1 MKVAGI
7 IAEYNPFHKGHLYQ
21 IEKTKEVLGE
31 NTFLV
36 VVMSGNFMQ
45 RGEPAVFGKW
55 TRAQSALACGADLV
69 LELPFTFS
77 CAPAERFAQGAV
89 STLSQLGIVTH
100 LSFGSENNDLPLLE
114 KISAAV
120 HAPSLETENTLR
132 EHLKTGVS
140 YAKAKELSIIEAFIK
155 DGDTE
160 TAARVSTILSSPNA
174 ILALEYLHALKKTS
188 ITPLPILRK
197 GAGYLDIAEKEG
209 VLSATGIRHL
219 MKKNPSVE
227 GLAKTLA
234 GTLPRPSAAAL
245 LADKKKDSPLVFL
258 EDFAFEFVHSLSIH
272 AENDIEKI
280 AYMTDQ
286 LHGRLKNSIDGL
298 RLFEEKTLSEVFFEK
313 AYTRRFLTTRVN
325 RSLISLLL
333 GQTQEDIQGISDPSY
348 ARVLGFRKNGR
359 YLLKKIKET
368 CSLPVITKSS
378 DFREHEKNP
387 LLRRT
392 AELDL
397 LATELWNQKANIPFG
412 DEFQRQVI
420 MEKS

>member
-1 MKVAGI
+1 
-7 IAEYNPFHKGHLYQ
+7 
-21 IEKTKEVLGE
+21 
-31 NTFLV
+31 
-36 VVMSGNFMQ
+36 
-45 RGEPAVFGKW
+45 
-55 TRAQSALACGADLV
+55 
-69 LELPFTFS
+69 
-77 CAPAERFAQGAV
+77 
-89 STLSQLGIVTH
+89 
-100 LSFGSENNDLPLLE
+100 
-114 KISAAV
+114 
-120 HAPSLETENTLR
+120 
-132 EHLKTGVS
+132 
-140 YAKAKELSIIEAFIK
+140 
-155 DGDTE
+155 
-160 TAARVSTILSSPNA
+160 
-174 ILALEYLHALKKTS
+174 
-188 ITPLPILRK
+188 
-197 GAGYLDIAEKEG
+197 
-209 VLSATGIRHL
+209 

-234 GTLPRPSAAAL
+234 GTLPHPSAAAL

-325 RSLISLLL
+325 RALISLLL